1 MISFDGGYI
10 LDLPA
15 NHKESNVNAL
25 NNLKLV
31 AAKRPS
37 AQPQIVLRRNRLIA
51 KMWEQVEL
59 FKAQQAG
66 TTFAPTK
73 FRSVKD
79 PETGERRNVEVQK
92 LVRAWWWTAENGKV
106 CLHVRYGT
114 KTLELAKG
122 KTAIEIGTVD
132 DLIQTFETLKA
143 AVAAGELDTQIEA
156 ISGQMRSGF
165 VGKK

>member
-1 MISFDGGYI
+1 M
-10 LDLPA
+10 
-15 NHKESNVNAL
+15 NAL